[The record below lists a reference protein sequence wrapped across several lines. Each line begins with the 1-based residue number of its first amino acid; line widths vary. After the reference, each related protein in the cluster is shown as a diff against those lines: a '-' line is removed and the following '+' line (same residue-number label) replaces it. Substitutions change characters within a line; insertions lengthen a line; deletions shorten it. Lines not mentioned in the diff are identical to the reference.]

1 MTNQEPA
8 SILLIDDHPMLRTG
22 VKQLVSMAPDITVVG
37 EASNGEQG
45 IELAESLD
53 PDLIL
58 LDLNMPGM
66 NGLETLD
73 KLREKSLSGRIV
85 VFSVSNHEED
95 VVTALKRGADGYL
108 LKDMEPEDQLKALQ
122 QAAAGEMVL
131 SEALTPV
138 LAASLRA
145 NRATSDRDV
154 SQLTPRERDILKLI
168 AQGLPNKMIARRLDI
183 TESTVK
189 VHVKHMLKK
198 MKLKSRVEAA
208 VWVHQERIFSG
219 VLLRQQLP
227 ARGVIRQCDQRL
239 HHSKRDLIG
248 RDALAFLIF
257 YHRREVPA
265 VCRTFLFI
273 PGRYNHAPAVC
284 AVTFGRRRQAQCLR
298 IPQPVDLTDA
308 VRAANLQLQHN
319 GLAPFQIPRRR
330 GQPDG
335 QRFTLAELHHRQ
347 ASAFR

>member
-37 EASNGEQG
+37 EASNGDQG

-73 KLREKSLSGRIV
+73 KLREKSLSGRVV

-95 VVTALKRGADGYL
+95 VVTALKR
-108 LKDMEPEDQLKALQ
+108 
-122 QAAAGEMVL
+122 
-131 SEALTPV
+131 ALTPV

-208 VWVHQERIFSG
+208 VWVHQERIF
-219 VLLRQQLP
+219 
-227 ARGVIRQCDQRL
+227 
-239 HHSKRDLIG
+239 
-248 RDALAFLIF
+248 
-257 YHRREVPA
+257 
-265 VCRTFLFI
+265 
-273 PGRYNHAPAVC
+273 
-284 AVTFGRRRQAQCLR
+284 
-298 IPQPVDLTDA
+298 
-308 VRAANLQLQHN
+308 
-319 GLAPFQIPRRR
+319 
-330 GQPDG
+330 
-335 QRFTLAELHHRQ
+335 
-347 ASAFR
+347 